1 MENSDVAFIIM
12 SFVAVLAGIAV
23 FYLKDRNKSLTIEL
37 LLKESE
43 LDQKDMRYEA
53 ALVEWVKA
61 NKRKNE
67 ELAALQILNDNLAGS
82 KVRLS
87 RLVKILRL
95 REDPITFSITW
106 FKTPET
112 DIRVCKAR
120 VREQLGIELENAG
133 VIKYQVSENYRG
145 DLKETEI
152 KVTATIN
159 TLNLKYDGRTEGT
172 TEQNRAEA

>member
-1 MENSDVAFIIM
+1 
-12 SFVAVLAGIAV
+12 
-23 FYLKDRNKSLTIEL
+23 
-37 LLKESE
+37 
-43 LDQKDMRYEA
+43 
-53 ALVEWVKA
+53 
-61 NKRKNE
+61 
-67 ELAALQILNDNLAGS
+67 LAGS

-112 DIRVCKAR
+112 DIRICKAR

-133 VIKYQVSENYRG
+133 VIKYQVSENYRE
-145 DLKETEI
+145 DIKEAEI

-159 TLNLKYDGRTEGT
+159 TLNLKYDGRNE
-172 TEQNRAEA
+172 EAKQENI